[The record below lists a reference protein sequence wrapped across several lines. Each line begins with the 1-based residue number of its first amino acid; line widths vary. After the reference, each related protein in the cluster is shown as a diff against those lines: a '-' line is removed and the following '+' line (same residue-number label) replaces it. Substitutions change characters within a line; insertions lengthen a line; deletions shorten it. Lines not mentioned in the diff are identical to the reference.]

1 MGSVTKKEKI
11 GRTGVDNSTA
21 KKRAHVFGEARRESK
36 EAFFEELIDRL
47 LWEEPP
53 VEKYKKNALRR
64 TLFVT
69 IKKRIKSKYTTDK
82 TDMQN
87 KAVK

>member
-21 KKRAHVFGEARRESK
+21 KKRAHVFREARRESK

-47 LWEEPP
+47 L
-53 VEKYKKNALRR
+53 
-64 TLFVT
+64 
-69 IKKRIKSKYTTDK
+69 
-82 TDMQN
+82 
-87 KAVK
+87 